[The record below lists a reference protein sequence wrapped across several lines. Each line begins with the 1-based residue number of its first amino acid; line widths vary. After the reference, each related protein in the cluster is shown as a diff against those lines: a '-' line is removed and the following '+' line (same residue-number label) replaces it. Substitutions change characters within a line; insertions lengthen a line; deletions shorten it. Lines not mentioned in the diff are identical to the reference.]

1 MTTFPA
7 FFEQVP
13 GITVHDPL
21 ADLLG
26 AAQGG
31 LVHYAY
37 ADAVRLAGHSCPTVA
52 SAYWLGVRALRAL
65 YGEAVPQRGA
75 VAVELR
81 EAQYEGV
88 TGVVASVLG
97 LLTGAAGDG
106 GFAGLGGQFVRRGL
120 LRFNVPIETELRF
133 TRTDTGQ
140 SVLAQAHVQEVAGD
154 PQTRRL
160 MQLCL
165 TGQAS
170 AEESAEF
177 GRLWQDRVR
186 RILLEHAHDA
196 AVFEIRIV

>member
-31 LVHYAY
+31 LVHYGY

-75 VAVELR
+75 VVAVELR
-81 EAQYEGV
+81 EAQDAKAV

-120 LRFNVPIETELRF
+120 LRFNAPIDTELRF

-154 PQTRRL
+154 PQTRAADAVVPGGA
-160 MQLCL
+160 
-165 TGQAS
+165 GQ
-170 AEESAEF
+170 
-177 GRLWQDRVR
+177 RRRTCRVWTP
-186 RILLEHAHDA
+186 LAGPGAPHLA
-196 AVFEIRIV
+196 

>member
-1 MTTFPA
+1 MSTFPT

-13 GITVHDPL
+13 GITLRDPL

-31 LVHYAY
+31 LVHYGY

-52 SAYWLGVRALRAL
+52 SAYWLGVRALHAL

-81 EAQYEGV
+81 EAQYEGT

-140 SVLAQAHVQEVAGD
+140 AVLAQAHVQEVAGD
-154 PQTRRL
+154 PKTRRL

-170 AEESAEF
+170 AEERAEF

>member
-1 MTTFPA
+1 MSTFPA
-7 FFEQVP
+7 FFDQVP
-13 GITVHDPL
+13 GITLRDPL
-21 ADLLG
+21 AELLG

-31 LVHYAY
+31 LVHYGY

-81 EAQYEGV
+81 EAQYEGT

-140 SVLAQAHVQEVAGD
+140 SVLAHSHVQEVAGD

-177 GRLWQDRVR
+177 GSLWQDRVR
-186 RILLEHAHDA
+186 RILLEHAHDD
-196 AVFEIRIV
+196 AVFSIRAV

>member
-1 MTTFPA
+1 MSTFPA
-7 FFEQVP
+7 FFDQVP
-13 GITVHDPL
+13 GITLRDPL
-21 ADLLG
+21 AELLG

-31 LVHYAY
+31 LVHYGY

-52 SAYWLGVRALRAL
+52 SGYWLGVRALRAL

-81 EAQYEGV
+81 EAQYEGT

-120 LRFNVPIETELRF
+120 LRFNMPIETELRF

-140 SVLAQAHVQEVAGD
+140 SVLAQSHVQEVAGD

-177 GRLWQDRVR
+177 GSLWQDRVR
-186 RILLEHAHDA
+186 RILLEHAHDD
-196 AVFEIRIV
+196 AVFSIRAV

>member
-31 LVHYAY
+31 LVHYGY

-65 YGEAVPQRGA
+65 YGEAVPQRGM

-81 EAQYEGV
+81 EAQDAGT

-120 LRFNVPIETELRF
+120 LRFNAPIDTETALYPHRHRAVRAGASPCARSCRRPADTASDAVVPGGAGQRR
-133 TRTDTGQ
+133 RTCR
-140 SVLAQAHVQEVAGD
+140 VWPPLAGPGAPHLAGAC
-154 PQTRRL
+154 P
-160 MQLCL
+160 
-165 TGQAS
+165 
-170 AEESAEF
+170 
-177 GRLWQDRVR
+177 
-186 RILLEHAHDA
+186 
-196 AVFEIRIV
+196 